1 MLQKKTNIGDR
12 SAGDDTPTFRCV
24 VAYDGTPYRGFQIQ
38 IGEPTVQAE
47 LEKAVERITQHAA
60 RVVAAGR
67 TDAGVH
73 ASGQVVHFKA
83 PWLHAPSDL
92 RQALNAVLPKSVAVA
107 EVSRAKAGFHA
118 RYSASSRWYRYDI
131 LNTATRSPLLERFA
145 LHRSRPLHAPAMHEA
160 LQDLVG
166 SHDFRAFAAG
176 EPEDATTVREV
187 IRTSCRRDGDM
198 VRVCIGANAFLRHMV
213 RRIVG
218 TALEIGEGRKP
229 VDHMKRVLAS
239 ANKALAGPTAPAKGL
254 YLVRVKYPASA
265 GLVQE

>member
-1 MLQKKTNIGDR
+1 MLQKETNIEDPGG
-12 SAGDDTPTFRCV
+12 GDDIPTYRCV

-47 LEKAVERITQHAA
+47 LERAVERITQRAA

-73 ASGQVVHFKA
+73 ASGQVVHFSA
-83 PWLHAPSDL
+83 PWRHTPGDL
-92 RQALNAVLPKSVAVA
+92 RRALNAMLPKSVAVVEVARA
-107 EVSRAKAGFHA
+107 EAGFHA
-118 RYSASSRWYRYDI
+118 RYSAASRWYRYDI

-145 LHRSRPLHAPAMHEA
+145 LHRSHPLHAPAINEA
-160 LQDLVG
+160 LQALVG

-176 EPEDATTVREV
+176 EPEDAITVREV

-198 VRVCIGANAFLRHMV
+198 VRICIGANAFLRHMV

-229 VDHMKRVLAS
+229 ADHMKRVLAS

-254 YLVRVKYPASA
+254 CLVRVEYPASA
-265 GLVQE
+265 GPVKE